1 MGGISYYGG
10 NGQNNYIGKYDINGN
25 IAWQHDVGSVT
36 TDDFYGVTE
45 TADHNIVVVGV
56 QSGTMIIIKYTS
68 DGVQLWAKKL
78 SVLITTYAYSVI
90 ETSDG
95 NLLITGSSTDIF
107 TAYYAIVIK
116 LDSDGNLLWNKN
128 FDVGFDSS
136 DDGYSCVETADHHYI
151 IGIYGAS
158 INDFFYILSL
168 DTAGNQLWSK
178 QSSHSGVPYDLV
190 ATADSGVV
198 VAGYICTTSGC
209 DAMLSKLDKNG
220 TILWSYTYG
229 DSLFD
234 RFYSATQT
242 SDGGFAMAGD
252 ATDQIYI
259 LNGFVAKC
267 DSSGQLQWS
276 KTSDDVREFRS
287 IDNSNDG
294 GLIMSSTGG
303 TGGLEFGLKKMDED
317 GNACCALN
325 SYGSQNDGTTF
336 SGVTVSSHNLAA
348 TLTDATM
355 DETTFTPT
363 TSITSCNEEGIEEVE
378 KGNSLLIAPN
388 PADQIAVCNYQ
399 LAENTTLKI
408 FDVAGK
414 EIFHSTF
421 NIQR

>member
-1 MGGISYYGG
+1 MLCSIKTFLKILIMKNFTATLLLLLLCRIAAAQSIPTYCSSFGSGSGGRNLCGVATFDGGYVVGGISYYGG

-242 SDGGFAMAGD
+242 SDGGFARRAQEHHARVESGW
-252 ATDQIYI
+252 I
-259 LNGFVAKC
+259 L
-267 DSSGQLQWS
+267 
-276 KTSDDVREFRS
+276 
-287 IDNSNDG
+287 
-294 GLIMSSTGG
+294 
-303 TGGLEFGLKKMDED
+303 
-317 GNACCALN
+317 
-325 SYGSQNDGTTF
+325 
-336 SGVTVSSHNLAA
+336 
-348 TLTDATM
+348 
-355 DETTFTPT
+355 
-363 TSITSCNEEGIEEVE
+363 
-378 KGNSLLIAPN
+378 
-388 PADQIAVCNYQ
+388 
-399 LAENTTLKI
+399 
-408 FDVAGK
+408 
-414 EIFHSTF
+414 
-421 NIQR
+421 